1 MTKTSIYNNNG
12 IVKFSTLGM
21 KTHSCYGRG
30 GHFHSFIRNGFS
42 LGILYSSSAGYLY
55 RFYSTNTSIITTRS
69 TVKIVP
75 AATYLNPD
83 TQKLAILNENK
94 NKGGVYR

>member
-1 MTKTSIYNNNG
+1 MAEGG
-12 IVKFSTLGM
+12 IFIVLFATGLVQA
-21 KTHSCYGRG
+21 
-30 GHFHSFIRNGFS
+30 SFIPVQQVTFIDFI
-42 LGILYSSSAGYLY
+42 ILIP
-55 RFYSTNTSIITTRS
+55 SIITTRS